1 MIKELKVQLRGGFSD
16 RRKIN
21 PLNTEMQNNDLDER
35 TRNKIANL
43 LKTWCDVIKENRY
56 EVDFFKNY
64 LSDVFCQ
71 FVDDQME
78 QSFEDY
84 YSDAFKTYILKP
96 IIQENYSDVL
106 TICEYITG
114 SASAIFE
121 ELQNQVVPYYY
132 RNQRINC
139 EQELNALFEEEFVG
153 YRMINYE
160 ITPITNEVEINEIKT
175 SLDIEFEGCKSHIKK
190 GLSLLSDREKPDYK
204 NSIKESI
211 SAVESICQIIC
222 KDDKATLGKALNK
235 LEENGIKLHRSLKE
249 AFSKLYGYASDEG
262 GIRHAEGM
270 FESNVSF
277 EESKY
282 FLVSCCAFVN
292 YLIAEFGKSNHGGND
307 NE

>member
-1 MIKELKVQLRGGFSD
+1 MNKELKVQLRGGFSD

-21 PLNTEMQNNDLDER
+21 PLNTEIQINDLDER

-43 LKTWCDVIKENRY
+43 LKTWCDEIEKNGF
-56 EVDFFKNY
+56 EVYFFKNY
-64 LSDVFCQ
+64 LNDVFCQ

-78 QSFEDY
+78 ASFKYY
-84 YSDAFKTYILKP
+84 YSDAFKEYIFEP
-96 IIQENYSDVL
+96 IIQDNYSDVL

-114 SASAIFE
+114 SASDIFE
-121 ELQNQVVPYYY
+121 ELQNPVFPYYN
-132 RNQRINC
+132 RNQRIDC

-153 YRMINYE
+153 YRMIAHE
-160 ITPITNEVEINEIKT
+160 ITPITNEVEINEIKA
-175 SLDIEFEGCKSHIKK
+175 SLDIEFEGSKSHIKK

-235 LEENGIKLHRSLKE
+235 LEESGTKLHRSLKE
-249 AFSKLYGYASDEG
+249 AFSKLYGYTSDEG
-262 GIRHAEGM
+262 GIRHAEGL

-277 EESKY
+277 EDAK
-282 FLVSCCAFVN
+282 FMLVTCCAFVN
-292 YLIAEFGKSNHGGND
+292 YLVGVYSKHD
-307 NE
+307 NQ

>member
-1 MIKELKVQLRGGFSD
+1 MNKEVKVQLRGGFSD

-21 PLNTEMQNNDLDER
+21 PLNTEIQVNDLDER

-43 LKTWCDVIKENRY
+43 LKTWCDEIEKNGF
-56 EVDFFKNY
+56 EVYFFKNY
-64 LSDVFCQ
+64 LNDVFCQ

-78 QSFEDY
+78 ASFKY
-84 YSDAFKTYILKP
+84 SYSDAFKKYIFKP
-96 IIQENYSDVL
+96 IIQDNYSDVL

-114 SASAIFE
+114 SASDIFE
-121 ELQNQVVPYYY
+121 ELQNHVAPYYN
-132 RNQRINC
+132 RNQRIDC

-153 YRMINYE
+153 YRMIAHE

-235 LEENGIKLHRSLKE
+235 LEESGIKLHRSLKE
-249 AFSKLYGYASDEG
+249 AFSKLYGYTSDEG
-262 GIRHAEGM
+262 GIRHAEGL

-277 EESKY
+277 EDAK
-282 FLVSCCAFVN
+282 FMLVTCCAFVN
-292 YLIAEFGKSNHGGND
+292 YLVGVYSKHD
-307 NE
+307 NQ

>member
-1 MIKELKVQLRGGFSD
+1 MNKKLKVQLRGGFSD

-21 PLNTEMQNNDLDER
+21 PLNTEIQINNLDER
-35 TRNKIANL
+35 TRNKISNL
-43 LKTWCDVIKENRY
+43 FKGWCDLIKQKGY
-56 EVDFFKNY
+56 QIFFFTKY
-64 LSDVFCQ
+64 LNDVFGQ
-71 FVDDQME
+71 FVDDKMRLD
-78 QSFEDY
+78 FNYY
-84 YSDAFKTYILKP
+84 YSDTFNKYVFMPIL
-96 IIQENYSDVL
+96 QNSCSDVL

-114 SASAIFE
+114 SASDIFE
-121 ELQNQVVPYYY
+121 ELQNQGALYYN
-132 RNQRINC
+132 RNQRIDC

-153 YRMINYE
+153 YRMIANK

-235 LEENGIKLHRSLKE
+235 LEESGIKLHKSLKE
-249 AFSKLYGYASDEG
+249 AFSKLYGYTSDEG
-262 GIRHAEGM
+262 GIRHAEGL

-277 EESKY
+277 EDAK
-282 FLVSCCAFVN
+282 FMLVTCCAFVN
-292 YLIAEFGKSNHGGND
+292 YLISTCKEIVGENY
-307 NE
+307 E

>member
-1 MIKELKVQLRGGFSD
+1 MNKELKVQLRGGFSD

-21 PLNTEMQNNDLDER
+21 PLNTEMQTNDLDER

-43 LKTWCDVIKENRY
+43 LKTWCDAIEKNGY
-56 EVDFFKNY
+56 EVYFFKNY
-64 LSDVFCQ
+64 LNDVFGQ

-78 QSFEDY
+78 ALFRY
-84 YSDAFKTYILKP
+84 HYSDAFKEYIFKP
-96 IIQENYSDVL
+96 IIQDNYSDVL
-106 TICEYITG
+106 TICEYIIG
-114 SASAIFE
+114 LASDYNI
-121 ELQNQVVPYYY
+121 
-132 RNQRINC
+132 NQRINC

-153 YRMINYE
+153 YRMIAHE

-235 LEENGIKLHRSLKE
+235 LEESGIKLHRSLKE
-249 AFSKLYGYASDEG
+249 ALSKLYGYTSDEG
-262 GIRHAEGM
+262 GIRHAEGL

-277 EESKY
+277 EDAK
-282 FLVSCCAFVN
+282 FMLVTCSAFVN
-292 YLIAEFGKSNHGGND
+292 YLVGVYSKHD
-307 NE
+307 NQ

>member
-1 MIKELKVQLRGGFSD
+1 MNKELKVQLRGGFSD

-21 PLNTEMQNNDLDER
+21 PLNTEIQINDLDER

-43 LKTWCDVIKENRY
+43 LKRWCDAIEKLGVEK
-56 EVDFFKNY
+56 DFFKKY
-64 LSDVFCQ
+64 LNDVFGQ
-71 FVDDQME
+71 FVDNYME
-78 QSFEDY
+78 YLFQNY
-84 YSDAFKTYILKP
+84 YSDTFRKYIFNP
-96 IIQENYSDVL
+96 IIQDNYSDVL

-114 SASAIFE
+114 SASDIFKKS
-121 ELQNQVVPYYY
+121 QIHVFPYYNT
-132 RNQRINC
+132 NQRINC

-153 YRMINYE
+153 YRMIARE

-235 LEENGIKLHRSLKE
+235 LEESGIKLHKSLKE
-249 AFSKLYGYASDEG
+249 AFSKLYGYTSDEG
-262 GIRHAEGM
+262 GIRHAEGL

-277 EESKY
+277 EDAK
-282 FLVSCCAFVN
+282 FMLVTCCAFVN
-292 YLIAEFGKSNHGGND
+292 YLVGVYSKHD
-307 NE
+307 NQ

>member
-1 MIKELKVQLRGGFSD
+1 MSKELKVQLRGGFSD

-21 PLNTEMQNNDLDER
+21 PLNTEIQINDLDER

-43 LKTWCDVIKENRY
+43 LKTWCDAIEKNGY
-56 EVDFFKNY
+56 EVYFFKNY
-64 LSDVFCQ
+64 LNDVFGQ

-78 QSFEDY
+78 ALFRY
-84 YSDAFKTYILKP
+84 HYSDAFKEYIFKP
-96 IIQENYSDVL
+96 IIQDNYSDVL
-106 TICEYITG
+106 TICEYIIG
-114 SASAIFE
+114 LASDYNI
-121 ELQNQVVPYYY
+121 
-132 RNQRINC
+132 NQRINC

-153 YRMINYE
+153 YRMIAHE

-235 LEENGIKLHRSLKE
+235 LEESGIKLHRSLKE
-249 AFSKLYGYASDEG
+249 ALSKLYGYTSDEG
-262 GIRHAEGM
+262 GIRHAEGL

-277 EESKY
+277 EDAK
-282 FLVSCCAFVN
+282 FMLVTCSAFVN
-292 YLIAEFGKSNHGGND
+292 YLVGVYSKHD
-307 NE
+307 NQ

>member
-1 MIKELKVQLRGGFSD
+1 MNKELKVQLRGGFSD

-43 LKTWCDVIKENRY
+43 LKTWCDEIEKNGF
-56 EVDFFKNY
+56 EVYFFKNY
-64 LSDVFCQ
+64 LNDVFCQ

-78 QSFEDY
+78 ESFK
-84 YSDAFKTYILKP
+84 YSYSNAFKKYIFKP
-96 IIQENYSDVL
+96 IIQDNYSDVL

-114 SASAIFE
+114 SASDIFE
-121 ELQNQVVPYYY
+121 ELQNQVAHYYN
-132 RNQRINC
+132 RNQRIDC
-139 EQELNALFEEEFVG
+139 EKELNALFEEEFVG
-153 YRMINYE
+153 YRMIGYE

-190 GLSLLSDREKPDYK
+190 GLCLLSDREKPDYK

-222 KDDKATLGKALNK
+222 KDDKATLGNALNK

-249 AFSKLYGYASDEG
+249 AFLKLYGYTSDEG
-262 GIRHAEGM
+262 GIRHAEGL

-277 EESKY
+277 EDAK
-282 FLVSCCAFVN
+282 FCLVSCCAFVN
-292 YLIAEFGKSNHGGND
+292 YLISTCKGIVGEND
-307 NE
+307 E

>member
-1 MIKELKVQLRGGFSD
+1 MNKELKVQLRGGFSD

-21 PLNTEMQNNDLDER
+21 PLNTEIQINDLDER

-43 LKTWCDVIKENRY
+43 LKRWCDEIEKIGVEK
-56 EVDFFKNY
+56 DFFKRY
-64 LSDVFCQ
+64 LNDVFGL
-71 FVDDQME
+71 FVDNHME
-78 QSFEDY
+78 YLFQNY
-84 YSDAFKTYILKP
+84 YSDTFKIYILNP
-96 IIQENYSDVL
+96 IIHENYSDVL

-114 SASAIFE
+114 SASDIFKKS
-121 ELQNQVVPYYY
+121 QIHVFPYYNT
-132 RNQRINC
+132 NQRINC

-153 YRMINYE
+153 YRMIAHE

-235 LEENGIKLHRSLKE
+235 LEESGIKLHKSLKE
-249 AFSKLYGYASDEG
+249 AFSKLYGYTSDEG
-262 GIRHAEGM
+262 GIRHAEGL

-277 EESKY
+277 EDAK
-282 FLVSCCAFVN
+282 FMLVTCCAFVN
-292 YLIAEFGKSNHGGND
+292 YLISTCKGIVGENY
-307 NE
+307 E

>member
-1 MIKELKVQLRGGFSD
+1 MNQELKVQLRGGFSD

-21 PLNTEMQNNDLDER
+21 PLNTEMQTNDLDER

-43 LKTWCDVIKENRY
+43 LKTWCDVIEKNGF
-56 EVDFFKNY
+56 EVYFFKNY
-64 LSDVFCQ
+64 LNDVFGQ
-71 FVDDQME
+71 FVDNQME
-78 QSFEDY
+78 YSFEY
-84 YSDAFKTYILKP
+84 FYSDTFKKYIFDP
-96 IIQENYSDVL
+96 IIQDNYSDVL

-114 SASAIFE
+114 SASDVFE
-121 ELQNQVVPYYY
+121 ELQNHGAPYYN
-132 RNQRINC
+132 RNQRIDC

-153 YRMINYE
+153 YRMIDYE

-235 LEENGIKLHRSLKE
+235 LEESGVKLHRSLKE
-249 AFSKLYGYASDEG
+249 AFSKLYGYTSDEG
-262 GIRHAEGM
+262 GIRHAEGL

-277 EESKY
+277 EDAK
-282 FLVSCCAFVN
+282 FMLVTCCAFVN
-292 YLIAEFGKSNHGGND
+292 YLVGVYSKHD
-307 NE
+307 NQ

>member
-1 MIKELKVQLRGGFSD
+1 MNKELKVQLRGGFSD

-21 PLNTEMQNNDLDER
+21 PLNTEMQTNDLDER

-43 LKTWCDVIKENRY
+43 FKDWCDEIIRRGLECYFYKRY
-56 EVDFFKNY
+56 LN
-64 LSDVFCQ
+64 DVFGQ
-71 FVDDQME
+71 FVDDQMK
-78 QSFEDY
+78 Y
-84 YSDAFKTYILKP
+84 KFKYDHSETFDEYILIP
-96 IIQENYSDVL
+96 IVQDNCSDVL

-114 SASAIFE
+114 LASSILENPQDQF
-121 ELQNQVVPYYY
+121 LYY
-132 RNQRINC
+132 NENHQIDC

-153 YRMINYE
+153 YRMVGHE
-160 ITPITNEVEINEIKT
+160 ITPITNEVEIDEIKT

-235 LEENGIKLHRSLKE
+235 LEESGIKLHKSLKE
-249 AFSKLYGYASDEG
+249 AFSKLYGYTSDEG
-262 GIRHAEGM
+262 GIRHAEGL

-277 EESKY
+277 EDAK
-282 FLVSCCAFVN
+282 FCLVSCCAFVN
-292 YLIAEFGKSNHGGND
+292 YLISTCKGMVGEND
-307 NE
+307 E

>member
-1 MIKELKVQLRGGFSD
+1 MSKELKVQLRGGFSD
-16 RRKIN
+16 IRKIN
-21 PLNTEMQNNDLDER
+21 PLNTEIQINDLDER

-43 LKTWCDVIKENRY
+43 LKRWCDEIEKFGLEKK
-56 EVDFFKNY
+56 FFKKY
-64 LSDVFCQ
+64 LNDVFGQ

-78 QSFEDY
+78 QSFEY
-84 YSDAFKTYILKP
+84 HYSDTFRKYIFNP
-96 IIQENYSDVL
+96 IIQDNYSDVL
-106 TICEYITG
+106 TICEYIIG
-114 SASAIFE
+114 LAS
-121 ELQNQVVPYYY
+121 YYNI
-132 RNQRINC
+132 NQRINC

-153 YRMINYE
+153 YRMIANK

-235 LEENGIKLHRSLKE
+235 LEESGIKLHKSLKE
-249 AFSKLYGYASDEG
+249 AFSKLYGYTSDEG
-262 GIRHAEGM
+262 GIRHAEGL

-277 EESKY
+277 EDAK
-282 FLVSCCAFVN
+282 FMLVTCCAFVN
-292 YLIAEFGKSNHGGND
+292 YLISTCKEIVGENY
-307 NE
+307 E

>member
-1 MIKELKVQLRGGFSD
+1 MNKELKVQFRGGFSD

-21 PLNTEMQNNDLDER
+21 PLNTKMQTNDLDER

-43 LKTWCDVIKENRY
+43 LKIWCDVIKKSGY
-56 EVDFFKNY
+56 EVYFFKSY
-64 LSDVFCQ
+64 LNDVFCQ

-78 QSFEDY
+78 QSFEY
-84 YSDAFKTYILKP
+84 HYSDAFKIYILNP
-96 IIQENYSDVL
+96 IIHGNYSDVL

-114 SASAIFE
+114 SASDIFE
-121 ELQNQVVPYYY
+121 ELQNQGAPNCN
-132 RNQRINC
+132 RIQRINC

-153 YRMINYE
+153 YRMIDYE

-235 LEENGIKLHRSLKE
+235 LEESGIKLHRSLKE
-249 AFSKLYGYASDEG
+249 AFSKLYGYTSDEG
-262 GIRHAEGM
+262 GIRHAEGL

-277 EESKY
+277 EDAK
-282 FLVSCCAFVN
+282 FMLVTCCAFVN
-292 YLIAEFGKSNHGGND
+292 YLVGVYSKHD
-307 NE
+307 NQ

>member
-1 MIKELKVQLRGGFSD
+1 MNKELKVQLRGGFSD

-21 PLNTEMQNNDLDER
+21 PLNTEIQINDLDER

-43 LKTWCDVIKENRY
+43 LKTWCDVIKKSGF
-56 EVDFFKNY
+56 EVYFFKHY
-64 LSDVFCQ
+64 LNDVFCQ

-78 QSFEDY
+78 KSFEYY
-84 YSDAFKTYILKP
+84 YSGAFKTYILKP

-114 SASAIFE
+114 SVSVIFE
-121 ELQNQVVPYYY
+121 ELQNQGAPYYN
-132 RNQRINC
+132 RIQRIDC

-153 YRMINYE
+153 YRMIDYE

-235 LEENGIKLHRSLKE
+235 LEESGIKLHRSLKE
-249 AFSKLYGYASDEG
+249 AFSKLYGYTSDEG
-262 GIRHAEGM
+262 GIRHAEGL

-277 EESKY
+277 EDAK
-282 FLVSCCAFVN
+282 FMLVTCCAFVN
-292 YLIAEFGKSNHGGND
+292 YLVGVYSKHD
-307 NE
+307 NQ

>member
-1 MIKELKVQLRGGFSD
+1 MSKELKVQLRGGFSD

-21 PLNTEMQNNDLDER
+21 PLNTEIQINDLDER

-43 LKTWCDVIKENRY
+43 LKRWCDAIERLGLEKN
-56 EVDFFKNY
+56 FFKKY
-64 LSDVFCQ
+64 LNDVFGL
-71 FVDDQME
+71 FVDDYME
-78 QSFEDY
+78 YSFQNY
-84 YSDAFKTYILKP
+84 YSDTFRKYIFNP
-96 IIQENYSDVL
+96 IIQDNYSDVL

-114 SASAIFE
+114 SVLSYNI
-121 ELQNQVVPYYY
+121 
-132 RNQRINC
+132 NQRINC

-153 YRMINYE
+153 YRMIARE

-175 SLDIEFEGCKSHIKK
+175 SLDIEFEGCRSHIKK

-235 LEENGIKLHRSLKE
+235 LEESGIKLHKSLKE
-249 AFSKLYGYASDEG
+249 AFSKLYGYTSDEG
-262 GIRHAEGM
+262 GIRHAEGL

-277 EESKY
+277 EDAK
-282 FLVSCCAFVN
+282 FMLVTCCAFVN
-292 YLIAEFGKSNHGGND
+292 YLISTCKGIVGENY
-307 NE
+307 E

>member
-1 MIKELKVQLRGGFSD
+1 MSKELKVQLWGGFSD

-21 PLNTEMQNNDLDER
+21 PLNTEIQINDLDER

-43 LKTWCDVIKENRY
+43 LKRWCDEIEKFGLEKN
-56 EVDFFKNY
+56 FFKKY
-64 LSDVFCQ
+64 LNDVFGQ

-78 QSFEDY
+78 QSFEY
-84 YSDAFKTYILKP
+84 HYSDTFRKYIFNP
-96 IIQENYSDVL
+96 IIQDNYSDVL
-106 TICEYITG
+106 TICEYIIG
-114 SASAIFE
+114 LPS
-121 ELQNQVVPYYY
+121 YYNI
-132 RNQRINC
+132 NQRINC

-153 YRMINYE
+153 YRMIANK

-235 LEENGIKLHRSLKE
+235 LEESGIKLHKSLKE
-249 AFSKLYGYASDEG
+249 AFSKLYGYTSDEG
-262 GIRHAEGM
+262 GIRHAEGL

-277 EESKY
+277 EDAK
-282 FLVSCCAFVN
+282 FMLVTCCAFVN
-292 YLIAEFGKSNHGGND
+292 YLISTCKEIVGENY
-307 NE
+307 E

>member
-1 MIKELKVQLRGGFSD
+1 MNKELKVQLRGGFSD

-21 PLNTEMQNNDLDER
+21 PLNTEIQINDLDER

-43 LKTWCDVIKENRY
+43 LKRWCDAIEKLGLEK
-56 EVDFFKNY
+56 DFFKKY
-64 LSDVFCQ
+64 LNDVFCQ

-78 QSFEDY
+78 QSFEY
-84 YSDAFKTYILKP
+84 HYSDTFRKYIFNP
-96 IIQENYSDVL
+96 IIQDNYSDVL

-114 SASAIFE
+114 SVFYYNI
-121 ELQNQVVPYYY
+121 NQL
-132 RNQRINC
+132 INC

-153 YRMINYE
+153 YRMIAHE
-160 ITPITNEVEINEIKT
+160 ITPIINEVEINEIKT

-235 LEENGIKLHRSLKE
+235 LEESGIKLHKSLKE
-249 AFSKLYGYASDEG
+249 AFSKLYGYTSDEG
-262 GIRHAEGM
+262 GIRHAEGL

-277 EESKY
+277 EDAK
-282 FLVSCCAFVN
+282 FMLVTCCAFVN
-292 YLIAEFGKSNHGGND
+292 YLVGVYSKHD
-307 NE
+307 NQ

>member
-1 MIKELKVQLRGGFSD
+1 MNKELKVQLRGGFSD
-16 RRKIN
+16 RRKTN
-21 PLNTEMQNNDLDER
+21 PLNTKMQTNDLDER

-43 LKTWCDVIKENRY
+43 LKTWCDAIEKNRY
-56 EVDFFKNY
+56 EVYFFKNY
-64 LSDVFCQ
+64 LNDVFGQ

-78 QSFEDY
+78 ALFRYLS
-84 YSDAFKTYILKP
+84 SDAFKEYIFKP
-96 IIQENYSDVL
+96 IIQDNYSDVL

-114 SASAIFE
+114 SASDIFE
-121 ELQNQVVPYYY
+121 KLQNQVAPYYN

-235 LEENGIKLHRSLKE
+235 LEESGIKLHRSLKE
-249 AFSKLYGYASDEG
+249 ALSKLYGYTSDEG
-262 GIRHAEGM
+262 GIRHAEGL

-277 EESKY
+277 EDAK
-282 FLVSCCAFVN
+282 FMLVTCSAFVN
-292 YLIAEFGKSNHGGND
+292 YLVGLYSKHD
-307 NE
+307 NQ

>member
-1 MIKELKVQLRGGFSD
+1 MNKELKVQLRGGFSD

-21 PLNTEMQNNDLDER
+21 PLNTEIQINDLDER

-43 LKTWCDVIKENRY
+43 LKTWCDEIEKNGF
-56 EVDFFKNY
+56 EVYFFKNY
-64 LSDVFCQ
+64 LNDVFCQ

-78 QSFEDY
+78 ASFKYY
-84 YSDAFKTYILKP
+84 YSDAFKEYIFEP
-96 IIQENYSDVL
+96 IIQDNYSDVL

-114 SASAIFE
+114 SASDIFE
-121 ELQNQVVPYYY
+121 ELQNPVSPYYN
-132 RNQRINC
+132 RNQRIDC

-153 YRMINYE
+153 YRMIAHE
-160 ITPITNEVEINEIKT
+160 ITPITNEVEINEIKA

-222 KDDKATLGKALNK
+222 KDDKTTLGKALNK
-235 LEENGIKLHRSLKE
+235 LEESGTKLHRSLKE
-249 AFSKLYGYASDEG
+249 AFSKLYGYTSDEG
-262 GIRHAEGM
+262 GIRHAEGL

-277 EESKY
+277 EDAK
-282 FLVSCCAFVN
+282 FMLVTCCAFVN
-292 YLIAEFGKSNHGGND
+292 YLVGVYSKHD
-307 NE
+307 NQ

>member
-1 MIKELKVQLRGGFSD
+1 MNRELKVQLRGGFSD

-21 PLNTEMQNNDLDER
+21 PLNTEMQTNDLDER

-43 LKTWCDVIKENRY
+43 LKGWCDEIEKLGVEK
-56 EVDFFKNY
+56 DFFKRY
-64 LSDVFCQ
+64 LNDVFCL
-71 FVDDQME
+71 FVDNQME
-78 QSFEDY
+78 YLFQNY
-84 YSDAFKTYILKP
+84 YSDTFKKYIFNP
-96 IIQENYSDVL
+96 IIQDNYSDVL

-114 SASAIFE
+114 SASDIFKKS
-121 ELQNQVVPYYY
+121 QIHVPPYYNT
-132 RNQRINC
+132 NQRINC
-139 EQELNALFEEEFVG
+139 EQELNALFEKEFVG
-153 YRMINYE
+153 YRMIAHK

-235 LEENGIKLHRSLKE
+235 LEESGIKLHKSLKE
-249 AFSKLYGYASDEG
+249 AFSKLYGYTSDEG
-262 GIRHAEGM
+262 GIRHAEGL

-277 EESKY
+277 EDAK
-282 FLVSCCAFVN
+282 FMLVTCCAFVN
-292 YLIAEFGKSNHGGND
+292 YLISTCKGIVGENY
-307 NE
+307 E

>member
-1 MIKELKVQLRGGFSD
+1 MNKELKVQLRGGFSD

-21 PLNTEMQNNDLDER
+21 PLNTEIQINDLDER

-43 LKTWCDVIKENRY
+43 LKRWCDAIEKLGLEK
-56 EVDFFKNY
+56 DFFKKY
-64 LSDVFCQ
+64 LNDVFCQ

-78 QSFEDY
+78 ALCRYY
-84 YSDAFKTYILKP
+84 YSDAFKEYIFKP
-96 IIQENYSDVL
+96 IIQDNYSDVL

-114 SASAIFE
+114 LASDIFE
-121 ELQNQVVPYYY
+121 ESQNQVAPYYNS
-132 RNQRINC
+132 NQRIDC

-153 YRMINYE
+153 YRMVAHE

-235 LEENGIKLHRSLKE
+235 LEESGIKLHRSLKE
-249 AFSKLYGYASDEG
+249 ALSKLYGYTSDEG
-262 GIRHAEGM
+262 GIRHAEGL

-277 EESKY
+277 EDAK
-282 FLVSCCAFVN
+282 FMLVTCSAFVN
-292 YLIAEFGKSNHGGND
+292 YLVGVYSKHD
-307 NE
+307 NQ

>member
-1 MIKELKVQLRGGFSD
+1 MNKELKVQLRGGFSD

-21 PLNTEMQNNDLDER
+21 PLNTEIQINDLDER

-43 LKTWCDVIKENRY
+43 LKTWCDEIEKNGF
-56 EVDFFKNY
+56 EVYFFKNY
-64 LSDVFCQ
+64 LNDVFCQ
-71 FVDDQME
+71 FVDDRME
-78 QSFEDY
+78 ASFKYY
-84 YSDAFKTYILKP
+84 YSDAFKEYIFEP
-96 IIQENYSDVL
+96 IIQDNYSDVL

-114 SASAIFE
+114 SASDIFE
-121 ELQNQVVPYYY
+121 ELQNPVSPYYN
-132 RNQRINC
+132 RNQRIDC

-153 YRMINYE
+153 YRMIAHE
-160 ITPITNEVEINEIKT
+160 ITPITNEVEINEIKA

-235 LEENGIKLHRSLKE
+235 LEESGTKLHRSLKE
-249 AFSKLYGYASDEG
+249 AFSKLYGYTSDEG
-262 GIRHAEGM
+262 GIRHAEGL

-277 EESKY
+277 EDAK
-282 FLVSCCAFVN
+282 FMLVTCCAFVN
-292 YLIAEFGKSNHGGND
+292 YLVGVYSKHD
-307 NE
+307 NQ